1 MKKIILLATCMVAAM
16 FIHAQKKDW
25 REMHDFHGIM
35 SVTFHPSEENNLQ
48 PLKDS
53 ANVLLTKAKVWQQS
67 VVPEGYN
74 AAVTQP
80 ILIRL
85 VAECNAIAAAVKGR
99 KPDSELKAMI
109 TKAHDTFHEIME
121 KCRKPE

>member
-1 MKKIILLATCMVAAM
+1 MKKTILLAACMVAVV
-16 FIHAQKKDW
+16 FVHAQQKDW
-25 REMHDFHGIM
+25 KEMHDFHGIM
-35 SVTFHPSEENNLQ
+35 SVTFHPAEENNLQ

-53 ANVLLTKAKVWQQS
+53 ANSLLTKAKVWQQS

-74 AAVTQP
+74 AAITQP
-80 ILIRL
+80 ILKRL
-85 VAECNAIAAAVKGR
+85 AAECAAIAAAVKR
-99 KPDSELKAMI
+99 KKPDSELKAMI